1 MQFSVDTTQ
10 QHIRFSLVIAPT
22 DISFLSREAFNKVMP
37 AIREALDTEGKVS
50 EYSEKELSKPV
61 FAKVML
67 AVLEKEIVALLNQ
80 RSKE

>member
-10 QHIRFSLVIAPT
+10 QHIRFSPVIAPT
-22 DISFLSREAFNKVMP
+22 DVSFLSRDAFNKVMP
-37 AIREALDTEGKVS
+37 TIQEALATEGKVS

-67 AVLEKEIVALLNQ
+67 AVLEKEIIALINQ
-80 RSKE
+80 KSKE

>member
-22 DISFLSREAFNKVMP
+22 DVCFLSREAFDKVMP
-37 AIREALDTEGKVS
+37 AIREALDAEGKVS
-50 EYSEKELSKPV
+50 EYNEKELSKPV

-67 AVLEKEIVALLNQ
+67 AVLEKEITTLINQ

>member
-22 DISFLSREAFNKVMP
+22 DVSFLSREAFNKVMP
-37 AIREALDTEGKVS
+37 AIREALAAEGKVS
-50 EYSEKELSKPV
+50 DYGEKELSKPV

-67 AVLEKEIVALLNQ
+67 AILEKEITALINH
-80 RSKE
+80 RNKE

>member
-22 DISFLSREAFNKVMP
+22 DIAFLSRETFNKVMP
-37 AIREALDTEGKVS
+37 EIREALDAEGKVS

-67 AVLEKEIVALLNQ
+67 AVLEKEITALINQ